1 MNRTPEELDAYMA
14 RLRKELEAVEQM
26 KAEAVAQEQ
35 AAAQAQEQAEQPLTQ
50 EQTTSQVK
58 QTAQS
63 EAFAQTYQ
71 RYISTQQFS
80 EAFALCLENLKG
92 GDKEQ
97 AEKRAKQALELMANS
112 GVRRFALN
120 PKVAIS
126 YEKITDGLQS
136 KGYEDLRKRDALEAG
151 KAEVKVYDDGE
162 KQNIVCKTRNYRHI
176 VAIILAIVLAGISVG
191 AYPILYDEIHDPNSS
206 RNFFYAYEYNGEI
219 YKGERYSKYGEWLIE
234 AEYGYQNY
242 FGNLSTAAIKNGTP
256 GILCE
261 DGTFFEEK
269 GTSFKDDWISVFD
282 SREDAKRHQ
291 HKTVHNSALV
301 GTIVISIT
309 SIVILWLYLASSRR
323 NRKRLFKDVGEI
335 IIKANQ

>member
-35 AAAQAQEQAEQPLTQ
+35 AAAQEQTDSQ
-50 EQTTSQVK
+50 EQTTKSEEQTDSQEQATK
-58 QTAQS
+58 SEEQAAGG

-80 EAFALCLENLKG
+80 EAFALSLENLKG
-92 GDKEQ
+92 EDKEQ

-136 KGYEDLRKRDALEAG
+136 KGYEDLRKRDTLEAG
-151 KAEVKVYDDGE
+151 KAEVKIYNDGE
-162 KQNIVCKTRNYRHI
+162 KQHVVCKTRNYRHI
-176 VAIILAIVLAGISVG
+176 VAIILAI
-191 AYPILYDEIHDPNSS
+191 
-206 RNFFYAYEYNGEI
+206 
-219 YKGERYSKYGEWLIE
+219 
-234 AEYGYQNY
+234 
-242 FGNLSTAAIKNGTP
+242 T
-256 GILCE
+256 
-261 DGTFFEEK
+261 
-269 GTSFKDDWISVFD
+269 
-282 SREDAKRHQ
+282 
-291 HKTVHNSALV
+291 SALILLIN
-301 GTIVISIT
+301 IVIVDFSSSETDDLFILILIYAWVTIT
-309 SIVILWLYLASSRR
+309 ILVLHSASSRR

>member
-1 MNRTPEELDAYMA
+1 MNKTPEELDAYMA

-26 KAEAVAQEQ
+26 KAEAMAQEQ
-35 AAAQAQEQAEQPLTQ
+35 AAAQAQEQAEQPLTL
-50 EQTTSQVK
+50 EQTTSQVE

-80 EAFALCLENLKG
+80 EAFALSVENLKG
-92 GDKEQ
+92 GDKEF
-97 AEKRAKQALELMANS
+97 AEKAAKYALEEMADS

-136 KGYEDLRKRDALEAG
+136 KGYEDLRKRDTLEAG
-151 KAEVKVYDDGE
+151 KAEVKIYNDGE

-176 VAIILAIVLAGISVG
+176 VAIILAITSALILLINIVIADFSSSETDDLFFLILIYAWVTITIL
-191 AYPILYDEIHDPNSS
+191 ILYS
-206 RNFFYAYEYNGEI
+206 
-219 YKGERYSKYGEWLIE
+219 
-234 AEYGYQNY
+234 
-242 FGNLSTAAIKNGTP
+242 
-256 GILCE
+256 
-261 DGTFFEEK
+261 
-269 GTSFKDDWISVFD
+269 
-282 SREDAKRHQ
+282 
-291 HKTVHNSALV
+291 
-301 GTIVISIT
+301 
-309 SIVILWLYLASSRR
+309 ASSRR

>member
-35 AAAQAQEQAEQPLTQ
+35 AAVQAQEQEQAEQPSAR
-50 EQTTSQVK
+50 EQTTPQVE
-58 QTAQS
+58 QTTQS

-80 EAFALCLENLKG
+80 EAFALSVENLRG
-92 GDKEQ
+92 GDKEF
-97 AEKRAKQALELMANS
+97 AEKAAKYALEEMADS

-136 KGYEDLRKRDALEAG
+136 KGYENLRKRDALEAG
-151 KAEVKVYDDGE
+151 KAEVKIYNDGE

-176 VAIILAIVLAGISVG
+176 VAIILAISFALILLINIAIADFTSSAGLFLLILIYAWVTITTLVLHS
-191 AYPILYDEIHDPNSS
+191 
-206 RNFFYAYEYNGEI
+206 
-219 YKGERYSKYGEWLIE
+219 
-234 AEYGYQNY
+234 
-242 FGNLSTAAIKNGTP
+242 
-256 GILCE
+256 
-261 DGTFFEEK
+261 
-269 GTSFKDDWISVFD
+269 
-282 SREDAKRHQ
+282 
-291 HKTVHNSALV
+291 
-301 GTIVISIT
+301 
-309 SIVILWLYLASSRR
+309 ASSRR

>member
-1 MNRTPEELDAYMA
+1 MNKTPEELDAYMA

-35 AAAQAQEQAEQPLTQ
+35 AAAQAQEQAEQPSAQ
-50 EQTTSQVK
+50 EQTTSQVE

-80 EAFALCLENLKG
+80 EAFALSVENLKG
-92 GDKEQ
+92 ENKEQ

-126 YEKITDGLQS
+126 YEKITDGLQR

-151 KAEVKVYDDGE
+151 KAEVKVYNDGE
-162 KQNIVCKTRNYRHI
+162 RQNVVCKTRNYRHI
-176 VAIILAIVLAGISVG
+176 VAIILAIVLAGISTV
-191 AYPILYDEIHDPNSS
+191 AYPILYDEIHNPHSH

-219 YKGERYSKYGEWLIE
+219 YKGERFSKYGEWRIE
-234 AEYGYQNY
+234 AEDGYQNY

-256 GILCE
+256 GFLCE
-261 DGTFFEEK
+261 DGTFFEEV
-269 GTSFKDDWISVFD
+269 GESFEDDWINVFH
-282 SREDAKRHQ
+282 SSEDAVRHQ
-291 HKTVHNSALV
+291 RKTAHNSALV
-301 GTIVISIT
+301 ETIVISIT
-309 SIVILWLYLASSRR
+309 SIVIFWLYMASSRR

>member
-1 MNRTPEELDAYMA
+1 MNKTPEELDAYMA

-26 KAEAVAQEQ
+26 KAEAVTQEQ

-50 EQTTSQVK
+50 EQATSQVE

-126 YEKITDGLQS
+126 YEKITDGLQR

-151 KAEVKVYDDGE
+151 KAEVKVYNDGE
-162 KQNIVCKTRNYRHI
+162 KQNVVCKTRNYRHI
-176 VAIILAIVLAGISVG
+176 VAIILAITFSL
-191 AYPILYDEIHDPNSS
+191 ILLI
-206 RNFFYAYEYNGEI
+206 NFIAIADFASTGGLCLLILMYAWVTI
-219 YKGERYSKYGEWLIE
+219 TILI
-234 AEYGYQNY
+234 
-242 FGNLSTAAIKNGTP
+242 LHS
-256 GILCE
+256 
-261 DGTFFEEK
+261 
-269 GTSFKDDWISVFD
+269 
-282 SREDAKRHQ
+282 
-291 HKTVHNSALV
+291 
-301 GTIVISIT
+301 
-309 SIVILWLYLASSRR
+309 ASSRR
-323 NRKRLFKDVGEI
+323 YRKQLFKDVGEI